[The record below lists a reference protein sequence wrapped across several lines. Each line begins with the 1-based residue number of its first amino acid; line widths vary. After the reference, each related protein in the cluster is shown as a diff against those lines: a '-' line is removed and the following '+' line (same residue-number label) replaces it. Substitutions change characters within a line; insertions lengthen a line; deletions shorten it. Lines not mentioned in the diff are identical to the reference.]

1 MLLESNNRVE
11 RYFLNWGIG
20 SSFASMKGSPLCVFE
35 TVAVIGK
42 EEAPVDVSHHDADC
56 GVLECGLPSFVAL
69 LARFVFQRRLG
80 LRGHIESQRHLL
92 SDGQQ
97 NRAHSAFFTTW
108 GGWGQH
114 RTQGNENVRRQPYC
128 SRLKAWS
135 RQNLTIR
142 PLFLTVNKHNHVR
155 LFTRICISFDFRDA
169 KPKFPVS
176 WSNP

>member
-35 TVAVIGK
+35 TVAVIGS

-108 GGWGQH
+108 GGWGSTE
-114 RTQGNENVRRQPYC
+114 RKETKT
-128 SRLKAWS
+128 SADS
-135 RQNLTIR
+135 
-142 PLFLTVNKHNHVR
+142 
-155 LFTRICISFDFRDA
+155 
-169 KPKFPVS
+169 PKFSPGVGKTLLS
-176 WSNP
+176 ARC

>member
-1 MLLESNNRVE
+1 V
-11 RYFLNWGIG
+11 
-20 SSFASMKGSPLCVFE
+20 
-35 TVAVIGK
+35 
-42 EEAPVDVSHHDADC
+42 
-56 GVLECGLPSFVAL
+56 

-80 LRGHIESQRHLL
+80 LRGNIENQRHLP
-92 SDGQQ
+92 SDGQL
-97 NRAHSAFFTTW
+97 NRAHSAFFRAW

-114 RTQGNENVRRQPYC
+114 RTQGNENVRRQRYC

-142 PLFLTVNKHNHVR
+142 PLFLTVKNHKQQQ
-155 LFTRICISFDFRDA
+155 LFTPICIRFDFREA